1 MTPHRQP
8 QLEDR
13 LAQVPRRGLPS
24 DLRAACLAQ
33 ARSETAHPTAPAAP
47 EPRRRTSPWF
57 AWLWPHP
64 AAWAG
69 LAAAWCAILAL
80 RGLAPVPINILAAT
94 GPSTP
99 LVLDPDATRQL
110 VLQREAREES
120 LRPLL
125 PPAPLDIDRPR
136 NPAPPSTNRI
146 A

>member
-1 MTPHRQP
+1 MNPQP
-8 QLEDR
+8 QPHLEDR
-13 LAQVPRRGLPS
+13 LARTPRRGLPP
-24 DLRAACLAQ
+24 DLRAACLDL
-33 ARSETAHPTAPAAP
+33 ARSATAHATSPATTQP
-47 EPRRRTSPWF
+47 PRRPSPWS

-80 RGLAPVPINILAAT
+80 RGPAPVPANVLAAT

-99 LVLDPDATRQL
+99 LVLAPDPPRQL

-125 PPAPLDIDRPR
+125 PPVPLDIDRPR
-136 NPAPPSTNRI
+136 NPVPPSTNRI

>member
-1 MTPHRQP
+1 MNPHRQP

-13 LAQVPRRGLPS
+13 LAQVPRSGLPS

-33 ARSETAHPTAPAAP
+33 ARSATAHATAPAAP
-47 EPRRRTSPWF
+47 TPRRRAGPWS

-80 RGLAPVPINILAAT
+80 RGLAPVPINLLAAT
-94 GPSTP
+94 GPSSP
-99 LVLDPDATRQL
+99 LVLDPDVTRQL

-125 PPAPLDIDRPR
+125 PPEPRDIDRPR
-136 NPAPPSTNRI
+136 NPTPPSTNRI